1 MVDRGAKHLAFMARS
16 GAERPAAARLIADI
30 EARQIEVTVIKG
42 DVAQKEEVEATIRR
56 ITQHRQLRG
65 VVNAAM
71 VLHVS
76 RTKPSDAMGLKVV

>member
-16 GAERPAAARLIADI
+16 GSERPAAARLIADL
-30 EARQIEVTVIKG
+30 EARKIEVIVIKG
-42 DVAQKEEVEATIRR
+42 DVAQRGDVQEAIRR

-76 RTKPSDAMGLKVV
+76 RTILSYAMGLKVV